1 MKRYLAEEIRT
12 ARLALAKLDKGLARA
27 HEAAPL
33 FEWRVKER
41 GFAGLIRLVLEQQV
55 SIASALAIWQ
65 RLEAGLGQVTA
76 EVASRHDVEQLKR
89 YGLSGPK
96 ARYVHAIAEAE
107 RGGRLNFGLLKDMS
121 DLDATAHLVAVK
133 DVGRWTAE
141 VYLMGCEGRTD
152 VFPAGDL
159 ALQEGLRLA
168 DGATVRMTEKALYAR
183 AEAWRPYRGVA
194 ALLLWSYYGH
204 SRKTTDSTS
213 PRKKA
218 VAAVTAAKRPPR
230 VDLA

>member
-1 MKRYLAEEIRT
+1 MKRHLAEEIRI
-12 ARLALAKLDKGLARA
+12 ARFALAKLDTGLARA
-27 HEAAPL
+27 HDAAPL
-33 FEWRVKER
+33 FAWRVKER
-41 GFAGLIRLVLEQQV
+41 GFAGLVRLVLEQQV

-76 EVASRHDVEQLKR
+76 EVALRHDVEQLKR

-96 ARYVHAIAEAE
+96 ARYVLAIAEAE
-107 RGGRLNFGLLKDMS
+107 REGRLNFDLLKDMN
-121 DLDATAHLVAVK
+121 DLDATAHLVAVNG
-133 DVGRWTAE
+133 VGRWTAE

-194 ALLLWSYYGH
+194 ALLLWSYYGQ
-204 SRKTTDSTS
+204 SKKSTDSS
-213 PRKKA
+213 SLRKKA
-218 VAAVTAAKRPPR
+218 VDAVTAAKRSPR

>member
-1 MKRYLAEEIRT
+1 MKRHLAEEIRI
-12 ARLALAKLDKGLARA
+12 ARFALAKLDTGLARA
-27 HEAAPL
+27 HDAAPL
-33 FEWRVKER
+33 FAWRVKER
-41 GFAGLIRLVLEQQV
+41 GFAGLVRLVLEQQV

-76 EVASRHDVEQLKR
+76 EVALRHDVEQLKR

-96 ARYVHAIAEAE
+96 ARYVLAIAEAE
-107 RGGRLNFGLLKDMS
+107 REGRLNFDLLKDLN
-121 DLDATAHLVAVK
+121 DRDATAHLVAVK
-133 DVGRWTAE
+133 GVGRWTAE

-194 ALLLWSYYGH
+194 ALLLWSYYAQLRKPTG
-204 SRKTTDSTS
+204 SRS
-213 PRKKA
+213 PRGKA
-218 VAAVTAAKRPPR
+218 VGAVTAAKRSPR

>member
-1 MKRYLAEEIRT
+1 MKRHLAEEIRI
-12 ARLALAKLDKGLARA
+12 ARLALAKLDTGLARA
-27 HEAAPL
+27 HDAAPL
-33 FEWRVKER
+33 FAWRVKER
-41 GFAGLIRLVLEQQV
+41 GFAGLVRLVLEQQV

-76 EVASRHDVEQLKR
+76 EVALRHDVEQLKR

-96 ARYVHAIAEAE
+96 ARYVLAIAEAE
-107 RGGRLNFGLLKDMS
+107 REGRLNFDLLKDLN
-121 DLDATAHLVAVK
+121 DRDATAHLVAVK
-133 DVGRWTAE
+133 GVGRWTAE

-159 ALQEGLRLA
+159 ALQEGVRLA

-194 ALLLWSYYGH
+194 ALLLWSYYAQ
-204 SRKTTDSTS
+204 SRKPTGSS
-213 PRKKA
+213 RKA
-218 VAAVTAAKRPPR
+218 VGAVTAAKRSPR

>member
-12 ARLALAKLDKGLARA
+12 ARLALAKLDEGLARA

-33 FEWRVKER
+33 FEWRVKQR

-65 RLEAGLGQVTA
+65 RLEAGLEQVTA
-76 EVASRHDVEQLKR
+76 EVALQHDVEQLKR
-89 YGLSGPK
+89 FGLSGPK
-96 ARYVHAIAEAE
+96 ARYVHAIAAAE
-107 RGGRLNFGLLKDMS
+107 REGRLNFDLLKDMS

-133 DVGRWTAE
+133 GVGRWTAE

-183 AEAWRPYRGVA
+183 AEAWRPHRGVA
-194 ALLLWSYYGH
+194 ALLLWSYYGQ
-204 SRKTTDSTS
+204 SRKSADSRS
-213 PRKKA
+213 PRESRVDA
-218 VAAVTAAKRPPR
+218 VKAAKRSPR
-230 VDLA
+230 SDLT

>member
-1 MKRYLAEEIRT
+1 MKRHLAEEIRI
-12 ARLALAKLDKGLARA
+12 ARLALAKLDTGLARA
-27 HEAAPL
+27 HDAAPL
-33 FEWRVKER
+33 FAWRVKER
-41 GFAGLIRLVLEQQV
+41 GFAGLVRLVLEQQV

-76 EVASRHDVEQLKR
+76 EVALRHDVEQLKR

-96 ARYVHAIAEAE
+96 ARYVLAIAEAE
-107 RGGRLNFGLLKDMS
+107 REGRLNFDLLKDLN
-121 DLDATAHLVAVK
+121 DRDATAHLVAVK
-133 DVGRWTAE
+133 GVGRWTAE

-159 ALQEGLRLA
+159 ALQEGVRLA

-194 ALLLWSYYGH
+194 ALLLWSYYAQ
-204 SRKTTDSTS
+204 SRKPTGFS
-213 PRKKA
+213 RKA
-218 VAAVTAAKRPPR
+218 VGAVTAAKRSPR